1 MGGCTSSATPVSDPH
16 PTDSL
21 HGVTA
26 TGPAFFGLLR
36 CTNSVYSA
44 QLRLSTRLWYTFES
58 LARCLFPNISECT
71 TNNVRLWSGSLA
83 VSFRSYRQV
92 CNSPAL
98 SDILLSSCCMHKLA
112 ITAFTGASQG
122 GIHADSAV
130 AFKSHR
136 SGWKDIWLL
145 ILVKGKFYMWLNV
158 LITLIYTCEWD
169 FFFKKTEHILIKVS
183 RAIPQVMLRCF
194 VVL

>member
-16 PTDSL
+16 PTYSL

-44 QLRLSTRLWYTFES
+44 PLRLSTRLWYTFES

-71 TNNVRLWSGSLA
+71 TNNVRLWSGSSA

-92 CNSPAL
+92 CHSPAF

-112 ITAFTGASQG
+112 ITAQFTGTSQG
-122 GIHADSAV
+122 GIHGDSAV
-130 AFKSHR
+130 AFKR
-136 SGWKDIWLL
+136 SSSRMERHLTFNACERQ
-145 ILVKGKFYMWLNV
+145 V
-158 LITLIYTCEWD
+158 TTCDWM
-169 FFFKKTEHILIKVS
+169 S
-183 RAIPQVMLRCF
+183 
-194 VVL
+194 